1 MSRAF
6 FTAVGVLSVLS
17 AAFGKPLKVGDEAP
31 PLKIDQWVKGE
42 PIDVTKG
49 DKDRIYVVE
58 FWATWCGPCKMTIPH
73 LSDLQ
78 DHFSK
83 SGKVTIVGVSD
94 EDADVVKPFVKSWDK
109 KMRYA
114 VAVDDD
120 RATSEAY
127 MKAAG
132 VDGIPHAFIVKS
144 GKVVWHGHP
153 MEMDDEI
160 VKLTGDKSWSEIAE
174 KQQQAME
181 NQMKLRQKYAQAA
194 ESEEW
199 DDALAALD
207 GILKIDASEPG
218 AMTRKY
224 MILATK
230 KKDTAAAS
238 KLSGA
243 ILANV
248 EEAMALNELAWG
260 ILTDDDFK
268 DVRDLKLANALA
280 EKASKITNG
289 KDPAIL
295 DTLARARFDSGQ
307 KAEAIELQ
315 EQAVKL
321 AKGDMKQELEKT
333 LKRYKQGESGE
344 TDDKDDDDDDKG
356 DDKD

>member
-1 MSRAF
+1 
-6 FTAVGVLSVLS
+6 
-17 AAFGKPLKVGDEAP
+17 
-31 PLKIDQWVKGE
+31 
-42 PIDVTKG
+42 
-49 DKDRIYVVE
+49 
-58 FWATWCGPCKMTIPH
+58 
-73 LSDLQ
+73 
-78 DHFSK
+78 
-83 SGKVTIVGVSD
+83 
-94 EDADVVKPFVKSWDK
+94 
-109 KMRYA
+109 
-114 VAVDDD
+114 
-120 RATSEAY
+120 
-127 MKAAG
+127 
-132 VDGIPHAFIVKS
+132 
-144 GKVVWHGHP
+144 
-153 MEMDDEI
+153 MEMDEEI

-181 NQMKLRQKYAQAA
+181 NQMKLRQKYSQAA
-194 ESEEW
+194 EAEEW

-207 GILKIDASEPG
+207 GILKIDPSESG

-260 ILTDDDFK
+260 ILTDDDFE

-295 DTLARARFDSGQ
+295 DTLARAKFDLGQ

-315 EQAVKL
+315 ENAVKL
-321 AKGDMKQELEKT
+321 AKEDMKQELEKT
-333 LKRYKQGESGE
+333 LKRYKQGKSGE
-344 TDDKDDDDDDKG
+344 KDDKDDDDDDDKG